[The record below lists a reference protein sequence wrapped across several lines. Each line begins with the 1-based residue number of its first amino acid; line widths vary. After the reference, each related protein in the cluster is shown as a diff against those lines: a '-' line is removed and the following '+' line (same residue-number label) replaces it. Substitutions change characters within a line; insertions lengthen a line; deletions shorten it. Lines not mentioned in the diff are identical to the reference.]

1 MSQDS
6 ASKVLSLAA
15 ALVVVTACRSKPID
29 RQELFT
35 AHYLGLTDL
44 ERGMLPEAEVQFKTV
59 VALTP
64 KDPTGYANLGL
75 TYLRG
80 GRYADAEVQL
90 RRARRLDPAN
100 PEVGLITAK
109 LYALTGR
116 AAQARE
122 TLEELRRDA
131 KVLYAL
137 AQLDPENP
145 DKLREVLAL
154 APANL
159 AVRLQLVD
167 LLVRHGEADSAAR
180 HLEEVRRLR
189 PEPPKEAKP
198 HLDATLRYLRA
209 GSLEPARVALDRFL
223 RAMEVTTPYQASLSD
238 VAWTEGPLVGRPILA
253 FNPQSLI
260 TARGLMRMGGGR
272 PAEVRFTD
280 VTGEA
285 GVSEGGTAPSP
296 PPTALALG
304 DYDGDGEDNLFV
316 GPASLYSVHGGFI
329 ADVTAHTGLVLPAGA
344 RYATFADYDNDGWL
358 DLFAI
363 GSDRRG
369 YLLRNDGTGKFHDV
383 TASTGVADV
392 GGARKALFVDLD
404 HDGDLDLLLVG
415 ETANRIYRNN
425 LDGTF
430 TEIAGPGLGT
440 GRDAAFGDFDGDGRI
455 DVFVAGGG
463 GGGGGGGDA
472 LFHNTGVPGFRDVTA
487 GSGLA
492 VGRGSAAVAVGD
504 YDNDGVLDIFV
515 LSADSATGGE
525 PTLWRNAGDGTFTRD
540 RRSSAV
546 FQRLRGIGGH
556 VAEFVDYDN
565 DGWLDLVVAGT
576 RGVSLFHNDRAGRY
590 QDRTTLLPATASS
603 EHAVAIAISDVD
615 GDGDQDLFVA
625 GSGGVHL
632 LRNDGGNA
640 NLGMEVQLTAL
651 RTGSGKNN
659 NFGIGARIEVRAGEI
674 YQTRVATERVTH
686 FGLGPHLKADVLRV
700 EWTNGVPQTVYFPGT
715 DQDVLELEQ
724 LKGSCAFLYTWDG
737 KQFRFITDVMW
748 QSALGMPVGIMGGG
762 AGSKAA
768 YAPAGASREYLRIP
782 GDALQPRNGRY
793 VLQVTEELWE
803 TAYLDEIRLVAVDHP
818 DSVDVFVD
826 ERFPPTGPPG
836 PLRPRPFQAVDRR
849 PPVSATDGHGADVL
863 PALLAHD
870 DAYVSDLTPTRY
882 QGVVEAH
889 DLVLDLG
896 EEAGRPGA
904 LLFLRGWIY
913 PSDASIN
920 VALSQQAGA
929 RSEPPSLEVRD
940 AQGRWITAIASIGVP
955 SGKDKTIVVDLA
967 GKFPTLDHH
976 VRIRTNL
983 QIYWDHAFV
992 ARDAAASPPPIR
1004 ITLLPQVSADLHYR
1018 GFSRM
1023 YRRGGRYGPHWFAY
1037 DDVSKELP
1045 WRTIAGAFTRFGGV
1059 LPLVG
1064 GSDDRYVVMAP
1075 GDEVTVEFDAAA
1087 ATPPP
1092 PGWRRT
1098 FLLYT
1103 DGWIKDADLHT
1114 AYGDSVAPL
1123 PFHAIREYPYA
1134 LGESYP
1140 ADSAHLRYLR
1150 EYNTR
1155 LVRRR

>member
-1 MSQDS
+1 MNRESIDLTIMPQDS
-6 ASKVLSLAA
+6 ASKVVSLAV
-15 ALVVVTACRSKPID
+15 ALLVLSGCRSKPID

-100 PEVGLITAK
+100 PEVGLIAAK

-116 AAQARE
+116 EAEART
-122 TLEELRRDA
+122 TLEGLPRDA

-137 AQLDPENP
+137 AQIDSQNP
-145 DKLREVLAL
+145 VKLREVLAL

-159 AVRLQLVD
+159 AIRLQLVD
-167 LLVRHGEADSAAR
+167 LLLRQGEADSAMR

-209 GSLEPARVALDRFL
+209 GSLAPARVSLDRFL
-223 RAMEVTTPYQASLSD
+223 RAMEVTAPYQAALRD

-260 TARGLMRMGGGR
+260 TARGLLRMGS
-272 PAEVRFTD
+272 AKEVRFTD
-280 VTGEA
+280 ITGEA
-285 GVSEGGTAPSP
+285 GLGEGDSTSIPR
-296 PPTALALG
+296 ALALG

-316 GPASLYSVHGGFI
+316 GPASVYNVHGGFI
-329 ADVTAHTGLVLPAGA
+329 ADVTASTGLVLPAGA
-344 RYATFADYDNDGWL
+344 RYATFADFDNDGWL
-358 DLFAI
+358 DLFTI
-363 GSDRRG
+363 GQDGRG
-369 YLLRNDGTGKFHDV
+369 YLLRNDGAGKFRDV
-383 TASTGVADV
+383 TASTRLGAVGDV
-392 GGARKALFVDLD
+392 QKALFVDLD

-430 TEIAGPGLGT
+430 TEVPGPSKGNDAG
-440 GRDAAFGDFDGDGRI
+440 FGDFDGDGRT
-455 DVFVAGGG
+455 DVFVAGPDSLYRNGG
-463 GGGGGGGDA
+463 A
-472 LFHNTGVPGFRDVTA
+472 V
-487 GSGLA
+487 SGLA
-492 VGRGSAAVAVGD
+492 GSHGSVAVAAGD
-504 YDNDGVLDIFV
+504 YDNDGALDVLL
-515 LSADSATGGE
+515 LSADSAR
-525 PTLWRNAGDGTFTRD
+525 LWRNAGDGTFTVR
-540 RRSSAV
+540 
-546 FQRLRGIGGH
+546 QRLGRGGRA
-556 VAEFVDYDN
+556 AEFVDYDN
-565 DGWLDLVVAGT
+565 DGWLDLVIAGS
-576 RGVSLFHNDRAGRY
+576 RGLFLFHNDGAGRFE
-590 QDRTTLLPATASS
+590 DRSRLLPAALSKDVT
-603 EHAVAIAISDVD
+603 AIALSDVD
-615 GDGDQDLFVA
+615 GDGDQDLFEA
-625 GSGGVHL
+625 GPGGVHL

-651 RTGSGKNN
+651 RAGSGKNN
-659 NFGIGARIEVRAGEI
+659 TFGIGSRIEVRAGEI
-674 YQTRVATERVTH
+674 YQTRVTTERLTH
-686 FGLGPHLKADVLRV
+686 FGLGSHLKADVLRV

-737 KQFRFITDVMW
+737 KRFRFITDVMW
-748 QSALGMPVGIMGGG
+748 QSALGMPIGIMGEGT
-762 AGSKAA
+762 GSQA
-768 YAPAGASREYLRIP
+768 YAPAGASQEYLRIP
-782 GDALQPRNGRY
+782 GDALVARNGRY

-803 TAYLDEIRLVAVDHP
+803 TAYLDEIKLIAVDHP

-826 ERFPPTGPPG
+826 ERFPPTGPPR
-836 PLRPRPFQAVDRR
+836 LRPFQAVDRR
-849 PPVSATDGHGADVL
+849 PPVSATDDHGTD
-863 PALLAHD
+863 LLAALSEHD
-870 DAYVSDLTPTRY
+870 DVYVSDLTPTRY
-882 QGVVEAH
+882 QGVVEPHA
-889 DLVLDLG
+889 LILDLG
-896 EEAGRPGA
+896 DEAGRAGT

-929 RSEPPSLEVRD
+929 RSQPPSLEVRD
-940 AQGRWITAIASIGVP
+940 AQGRWTTAIANIGFP
-955 SGKDKTIVVDLA
+955 SGKGKTIVAQLA
-967 GKFPTLDHH
+967 GRFPTRDHH

-983 QIYWDHAFV
+983 QIYWDQAFT
-992 ARDAAASPPPIR
+992 ARDAAASPIR
-1004 ITLLPQVSADLHYR
+1004 ITPLPPASADLHYR

-1023 YRRGGRYGPHWFAY
+1023 YRRGGRYGPHWFDY
-1037 DDVSKELP
+1037 DHVSKESP

-1064 GSDDRYVVMAP
+1064 GSDDRYVIMAP
-1075 GDEVTVEFDAAA
+1075 GDEVTLDFDAGAVA
-1087 ATPPP
+1087 PTP

-1134 LGESYP
+1134 PGESYP
-1140 ADSAHLRYLR
+1140 TDSAHLRYLR

-1155 LVRRR
+1155 QVRRR